1 MNVAVSQEVE
11 KKIIALASLNSTDPA
26 SFGGSLLEE
35 AMREKGMLSKA
46 NGAETEADQDPD
58 SLSRA
63 ISKMKNRSPEE
74 RAAMRERVLAASQAP
89 MPLPEGKTIFDVIP
103 RIRGKETD
111 EEVFEAL
118 ERLS

>member
-11 KKIIALASLNSTDPA
+11 KKIIALASLNGTDPA
-26 SFGGSLLEE
+26 LFGGSLLEE
-35 AMREKGMLSKA
+35 TMREKGFLPHNNDS
-46 NGAETEADQDPD
+46 EREEDPV

-63 ISKMKNRSPEE
+63 IAKMKNRSPEE
-74 RAAMRERVLAASQAP
+74 VAAMRERVLAASHAP
-89 MPLPEGKTIFDVIP
+89 LPLPEGKTIFDVTP
-103 RIRGKETD
+103 RIRGEETE